1 MAQLSN
7 VRRIVA
13 EDFPEDMRDT
23 VSKLASIL
31 NSHMDDVV
39 ELSRNNVD
47 YDNLNRS
54 QITLDVT
61 VDANGKPK
69 SVSQI
74 NIGLTSYS
82 GKVIQDVIGLD
93 GGVVISTP
101 YLDCTYQGNGLVRI
115 NRILGLPAG
124 KKMRLVVEFIG

>member
-1 MAQLSN
+1 MGQLNN

-13 EDFPEDMRDT
+13 EDFPEDVRDT

-39 ELSRNNVD
+39 ELADKNIT
-47 YDNLNRS
+47 YENLDRT
-54 QITLDVT
+54 QITIDVT
-61 VDANGKPK
+61 VDASGKPR

-74 NIGLTSYS
+74 NIGLTSYT

-93 GGVVISTP
+93 GGSVISTP
-101 YLDCTYQGNGLVRI
+101 YLDCTYQGNGIVRI

-124 KKMRLVVEFIG
+124 KKMRLVIEFIG